1 MSHNV
6 DYIKSRSGGEQQFIR
21 ELIKMAEERTQK
33 VDNLV
38 RSEITLYSKF
48 IEIVRGMAEGELN
61 PPGIRETMVENA
73 QNRITFLEKVLSNN
87 DGSLK
92 ETLLKEGLL
101 KDGVLKDGVLKD
113 GVLKNGLLK
122 DTLLKEG
129 VLKEGVLKEGVLKE
143 GVLKIGLLKDG
154 LMKEGLMKDAML
166 DSEEIAPTESI
177 LKQSSEP
184 KVGISKQDYIN
195 ILGSASAPI
204 SGRVSSGNTH
214 LQTPVTERGK
224 MYFALVFA
232 ESCASY
238 ITDELISKSNSDLK
252 NIHKIVA
259 SDSSGINSYKTLNY
273 DGVLGDLH
281 VVQRISTKFT
291 QELAKI
297 AKTQAA
303 NESN

>member
-122 DTLLKEG
+122 DTL
-129 VLKEGVLKEGVLKE
+129 LKEGVLKE